1 MNSIDLDKSGAF
13 TSAYHS
19 LKNLMLAV
27 FDWMASVT
35 IGGVPIL
42 YINLG
47 FVLLITLFA
56 ILLPVLRNSGANEL
70 NSLGSRISGA
80 DVENRY
86 RSYAARRDEK
96 KDFEKRYRES
106 NK

>member
-1 MNSIDLDKSGAF
+1 MNTIDLDKSGAF
-13 TSAYHS
+13 TSAYQS

-70 NSLGSRISGA
+70 NSIGERVRGSE
-80 DVENRY
+80 DKNR
-86 RSYAARRDEK
+86 
-96 KDFEKRYRES
+96 